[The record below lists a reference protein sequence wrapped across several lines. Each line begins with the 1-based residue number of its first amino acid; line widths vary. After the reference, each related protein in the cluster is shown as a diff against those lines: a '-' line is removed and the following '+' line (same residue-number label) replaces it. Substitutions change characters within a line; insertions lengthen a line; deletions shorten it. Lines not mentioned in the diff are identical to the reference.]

1 MTSLHVLFRGSRILG
16 YVNVNEHPQQ
26 ANLTCG
32 KLRQVTAI
40 MELFSR
46 QKSAAFQ
53 SNANLAVSFCA
64 DLAANF
70 YKPRIVSE
78 QIIRKVECLLMSTE
92 SYRQILSCRRY
103 KLITDVVM
111 R

>member
-1 MTSLHVLFRGSRILG
+1 MWQITSG
-16 YVNVNEHPQQ
+16 YSDNGTVWS
-26 ANLTCG
+26 A
-32 KLRQVTAI
+32 
-40 MELFSR
+40 
-46 QKSAAFQ
+46 KSAAFQ
-53 SNANLAVSFCA
+53 STANLAVSFCA

-103 KLITDVVM
+103 KLIIDVVM